1 MKTMRVTFNSKSSQL
16 EQVDRDYAERKL
28 QRLARYF
35 NTARVAHFTHA
46 EQRGQH
52 WVEVLVDLD
61 GILVRAEERNQD
73 IHVATDAVANKLEE
87 QVKRLKGKIRNH
99 KGKAAAPA
107 VAAAMSA
114 LAELPDEDLT
124 ETPGPI
130 VARRKRFAIKPM
142 SVDEAALQM
151 ELLHHDFFAFL
162 NADTDLVSV
171 IYRRRDGNFG
181 LLEMDA

>member
-1 MKTMRVTFNSKSSQL
+1 METMRVTFNSKSSQL

-28 QRLARYF
+28 QRLSRYF
-35 NTARVAHFTHA
+35 RTARVAHVTHA
-46 EQRGQH
+46 EQRNQH
-52 WVEVLVDLD
+52 WIEVLVDLD
-61 GILVRAEERNQD
+61 GLLVRAEERNHD
-73 IHVATDAVANKLEE
+73 VHVATDAVVNKLEQ
-87 QVKRLKGKIRNH
+87 QVKRLKGRIRNH
-99 KGKAAAPA
+99 KGKADVPT
-107 VAAAMSA
+107 VAAVTSA
-114 LAELPDEDLT
+114 LAELPEEEEH
-124 ETPGPI
+124 ETPAPI